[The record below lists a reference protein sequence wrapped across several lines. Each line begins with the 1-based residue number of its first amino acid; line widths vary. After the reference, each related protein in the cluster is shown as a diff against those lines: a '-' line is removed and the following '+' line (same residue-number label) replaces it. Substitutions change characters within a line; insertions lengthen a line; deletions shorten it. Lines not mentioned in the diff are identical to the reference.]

1 MKFKQYNESFVHRNG
16 GTNAS
21 KIQEFDGKKFKYTYE
36 SGNAYERF
44 RVEMFDGFKLNPIA
58 TMTDLGEKSNSSSY
72 INDEVQAQNRYAGLC
87 IKAEKYV
94 KMLIS

>member
-1 MKFKQYNESFVHRNG
+1 MKFKQYNESFVKRSS

-44 RVEMFDGFKLNPIA
+44 TIEMFDGFKLNHIA
-58 TMTDLGEKSNSSSY
+58 TMTDLGETPNSSSY
-72 INDEVQAQNRYAGLC
+72 HNDELESRNRYAKLC
-87 IKAEKYV
+87 VKAEKYV
-94 KMLIS
+94 KNLIS